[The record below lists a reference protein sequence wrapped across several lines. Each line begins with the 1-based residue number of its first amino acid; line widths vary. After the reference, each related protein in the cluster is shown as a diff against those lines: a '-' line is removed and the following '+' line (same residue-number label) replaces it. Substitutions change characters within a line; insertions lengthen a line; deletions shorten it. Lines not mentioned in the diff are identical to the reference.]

1 MGRMMILNGS
11 PRASKSNSREFA
23 QLLKRSYPGATLEY
37 NLASQNHR
45 DICSALESCSNL
57 VFVFPLYVD
66 CLPCCMLDFLS
77 CLEKSPPRPQAYRS
91 PDRQLRL
98 SGAPAKQGRHRHRQA
113 VLPEKRLSLWQQPFD
128 RQRGGHFADPL
139 RPVCQGSHPKAGARH
154 FLRQDS
160 DPFDPDAEA
169 ERYWLKAGGKN
180 GLSAQQMRSTTI
192 ESKGASSQKA

>member
-1 MGRMMILNGS
+1 MMILNGS

-77 CLEKSPPRPQAYRS
+77 CLEKSPFS
-91 PDRQLRL
+91 PAWKK
-98 SGAPAKQGRHRHRQA
+98 APSPTS
-113 VLPEKRLSLWQQPFD
+113 LPF
-128 RQRGGHFADPL
+128 
-139 RPVCQGSHPKAGARH
+139 
-154 FLRQDS
+154 
-160 DPFDPDAEA
+160 
-169 ERYWLKAGGKN
+169 
-180 GLSAQQMRSTTI
+180 T
-192 ESKGASSQKA
+192 

>member
-77 CLEKSPPRPQAYRS
+77 CLEKSPLAHKPTVHLIVNCGFLEPRQNEVAIDTVKLFCRKNGFPFGS
-91 PDRQLRL
+91 SL
-98 SGAPAKQGRHRHRQA
+98 SIGSGEAILQT
-113 VLPEKRLSLWQQPFD
+113 PFAL
-128 RQRGGHFADPL
+128 F
-139 RPVCQGSHPKAGARH
+139 CQGSHPKAGARH

-160 DPFDPDAEA
+160 DPFDPDAA
-169 ERYWLKAGGKN
+169 LPKAVCAG
-180 GLSAQQMRSTTI
+180 S
-192 ESKGASSQKA
+192 